1 MSELEANKQL
11 VRRLVEIVNAE
22 DLDSVD
28 EVATGDVARQAKGW
42 VGPFRTSFPDFRMD
56 VVDVIAEGDKVVG
69 YFKCSGTQLGEWQ
82 GRPASGRRFEG
93 VDEVYIFLV
102 RDGKLASAV
111 AIVED
116 NLTRMRQLGLVS

>member
-1 MSELEANKQL
+1 MSALEANKQL
-11 VRRLVEIVNAE
+11 VRRLVEIVNE
-22 DLDSVD
+22 NDLDAIG
-28 EVATGDVARQAKGW
+28 EVAAGDIARHAQRW

-69 YFKCSGTQLGEWQ
+69 LFKCSGTQLGEWQ
-82 GRPASGRRFEG
+82 GRAASGRRFEG
-93 VDEVYIFLV
+93 IDEVYVFLV

-116 NLTRMRQLGLVS
+116 NLTRMRQLGIVS